1 MHFRKIFSL
10 IPPPEDLRPAI
21 VRIRVFLLFLLMLL
35 AAVAKGEDADTL
47 VVRDTIPKEYKYLP
61 DYMKLQYAGGIGF
74 LSLGAGYTFIQQRL
88 DISFFYGYVPKGMSI
103 HSLHSIS
110 IQLTAKFLKYKVKN
124 VEILPLNF
132 GWYVHHTFGNQFW
145 VTLPDKYTKGYYWW
159 SPGRT
164 AGIFLGGEIKTKL
177 FVKNTPAAGT
187 AFYVRLGSRGLYI
200 ASKFGNATIP
210 LKDILKLGL
219 GIAIYR

>member
-1 MHFRKIFSL
+1 MLFKPTFFRRHFLPEGLRRSL
-10 IPPPEDLRPAI
+10 QR
-21 VRIRVFLLFLLMLL
+21 LFLP
-35 AAVAKGEDADTL
+35 AVVALFPLTVYTQENAVQEQDTT
-47 VVRDTIPKEYKYLP
+47 RQEYRFLP

-74 LSLGAGYTFIQQRL
+74 LSLGAGYTFINQRL
-88 DISFFYGYVPKGMSI
+88 DISLFYGYVPKGMSI

-132 GWYVHHTFGNQFW
+132 GWYAHHTFGNEFW
-145 VTLPDKYTKGYYWW
+145 VRLPDKYTKGYYWW

-164 AGIFLGGEIKTKL
+164 AGIFLGGEIKTRLLGQK
-177 FVKNTPAAGT
+177 TPASGT

-210 LKDILKLGL
+210 LKDIFELGF
-219 GIAIYR
+219 GIAVYR

>member
-1 MHFRKIFSL
+1 MHFKTLFSGRL
-10 IPPPEDLRPAI
+10 MPEDFFPAYRAKGI
-21 VRIRVFLLFLLMLL
+21 LLFLLMLL
-35 AAVAKGEDADTL
+35 PAVAEAQNEERAAQDSL
-47 VVRDTIPKEYKYLP
+47 RKEYKYLP

-74 LSLGAGYTFIQQRL
+74 LSLGAGYTFIHQRL
-88 DISFFYGYVPKGMSI
+88 DISLFYGYVPKGMSI

-110 IQLTAKFLKYKVKN
+110 IQLTAKLLRYKLKN

-132 GWYVHHTFGNQFW
+132 GWYAHHTFGNKFW

-210 LKDILKLGL
+210 LKDILELGF
-219 GIAIYR
+219 GVAIYR